1 MARYNQESLRIQRL
15 VNVVGLQ
22 ITVDQ
27 AHTVH
32 VVNAQNQLEEQ
43 LYYIQIVLEVCE
55 DIGEGLLS
63 VRCEVPHLL

>member
-1 MARYNQESLRIQRL
+1 MATYYQESLRVQSL

-22 ITVDQ
+22 IAVDQ

-32 VVNAQNQLEEQ
+32 MVNSQNQLEEE
-43 LYYIQIVLEVCE
+43 LSHIQIVLEVCE
-55 DIGEGLLS
+55 DIGQGLLS